1 MTEVEHTKLSKQAVG
16 AIMMALQKSLME
28 QSDIVP
34 VLSGFKIKDSPHGLV
49 VINAPLVKFDDNFEE
64 SLQQNV
70 DTTDTDNK
78 A

>member
-1 MTEVEHTKLSKQAVG
+1 
-16 AIMMALQKSLME
+16 
-28 QSDIVP
+28 
-34 VLSGFKIKDSPHGLV
+34 LV